1 MFWGNAELK
10 LFTVEVVRI
19 HSLPIRA
26 HFAPL
31 QGVEH
36 HKRKALAS
44 HGRFVRHLLGG
55 TAYLFIGF
63 FVLVPHKQSG
73 REKTPRNGTQ
83 FKNECFGDIV
93 VQKSV
98 RRVPGRET
106 GRFGSWAKLLWWITP
121 DLLTSHLYSDAPFS
135 KQLCG

>member
-1 MFWGNAELK
+1 MLWGNAELK
-10 LFTVEVVRI
+10 LFAVEVVRI

-55 TAYLFIGF
+55 TAYLLIGF
-63 FVLVPHKQSG
+63 FVLVPHKQPG
-73 REKTPRNGTQ
+73 REKKPRNCTQ
-83 FKNECFGDIV
+83 FKSEGFGDIV
-93 VQKSV
+93 VQQSV
-98 RRVPGRET
+98 RRVCGREI
-106 GRFGSWAKLLWWITP
+106 GRFSSWAQVLWWGAA
-121 DLLTSHLYSDAPFS
+121 DLLTGRSD
-135 KQLCG
+135 G